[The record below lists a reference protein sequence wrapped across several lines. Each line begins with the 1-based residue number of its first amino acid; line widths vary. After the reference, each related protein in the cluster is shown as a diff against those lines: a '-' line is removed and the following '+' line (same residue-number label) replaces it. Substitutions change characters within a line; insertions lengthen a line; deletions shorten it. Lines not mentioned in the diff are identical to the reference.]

1 MQRFLRLAVLIPT
14 LTFLPVVA
22 AQNAKTDKNAKP
34 AFDETKVR
42 SSLVNNK
49 DGVIQGKLTM
59 YDLEKK
65 EFTVQ
70 YVHQIKTPNKEGQK
84 KLAAIIAQGR
94 QAKDKATVER
104 LRPQYEAALMEAFD
118 VEEHP
123 IIFECV
129 GDKNMTF
136 RTKVAPLDPDTGK
149 VKKLTAAEEKKL
161 KGDDP
166 KEPGYILDPKDL
178 DNDMMV
184 QVYIDK
190 AKLKALTPAKTDDKK
205 DAKKDEKK
213 DADKGAKDEGEKIIY
228 PIFRIVV
235 LPPPAEGSGAFNPF
249 KK

>member
-1 MQRFLRLAVLIPT
+1 MQRFLRLVVLIPT
-14 LTFLPVVA
+14 LAFLPVVA
-22 AQNAKTDKNAKP
+22 AQNAKTDKKDTKP
-34 AFDETKVR
+34 VFDEARVR

-49 DGVIQGKLTM
+49 DGIVQGKLTM

-84 KLAAIIAQGR
+84 KLAAIVAQGR
-94 QAKDKATVER
+94 QAKDKATIER

-166 KEPGYILDPKDL
+166 KEPGYVLDPNDL

-205 DAKKDEKK
+205 DPKKDEKK
-213 DADKGAKDEGEKIIY
+213 DDKGDKGDGEKIIY
-228 PIFRIVV
+228 PISRIVV